1 MEFVPRFVLLRLFI
15 LLRVSEMRK
24 SIILSG
30 VGGQGILTL
39 GRILGETLLDKGFEV
54 RVGEIHGLS
63 QRGGS
68 VIAFVRYGNKVY
80 APTVSPG
87 EGDAMVSLE
96 LLEALRRIEYLS
108 PKGLLVVND
117 LILPPPMSKNVP
129 SRKEVL
135 DFLSKT
141 GLRYIVID
149 GLGLAEKAGSPL
161 SLNIVMLGALLAS
174 GVLDISVDD
183 VARTIEKTFSER
195 VAEIN
200 IRALNSGYE
209 AAKKMFQ

>member
-1 MEFVPRFVLLRLFI
+1 
-15 LLRVSEMRK
+15 MRK

-39 GRILGETLLDKGFEV
+39 GRILGEALLEKGFEV

-68 VIAFVRYGNKVY
+68 VIVFVRYGDSVY

-108 PKGLLVVND
+108 PKGLLIVND

-129 SRKEVL
+129 SRSEIL
-135 DFLSKT
+135 GFLSKT
-141 GLRYIVID
+141 GIRYLVVD
-149 GLGLAEKAGSPL
+149 GLRLAEKAGSPL
-161 SLNIVMLGALLAS
+161 SLNMVMLGALLAS
-174 GVLDISVDD
+174 GVLDLNFDE
-183 VARTIEKTFSER
+183 VARTIEKTFSGHI
-195 VAEIN
+195 AEIN
-200 IRALNSGYE
+200 VRALKSGYE
-209 AAKKMFQ
+209 AAEKMLQQ